1 MEQAPKVDPSVEK
14 EFLQIVKEKYGGNLE
29 LAVNRAFQLFVM
41 IEKQTDGMKIMM
53 DKISAIRNQITDLNS
68 EAAKA
73 LQDINE
79 IKKRAKET

>member
-1 MEQAPKVDPSVEK
+1 MDQPPKVDPSVEK

-53 DKISAIRNQITDLNS
+53 DKISAIRSQITDLNS